1 MKKRIY
7 EKKKEKLKTLITLK
21 KFFFDEFKIIQ
32 KELILKQ
39 QEILHFQSLPLIVG
53 QFIQQIGNR
62 KALVNSSNGNNYLVN
77 IISTL
82 DGKNLNPNSSVAL
95 HRNSN
100 AIVGLI
106 EDESEF
112 KMNII
117 LSNQAPKINYSSIGG
132 LEFQKEEIRESVE
145 FPLTHKNLF
154 LKIGIDLPKGV
165 MLYGPPGTGK
175 TLLVKAVAFKTRASF
190 IKSAGSEFVQKYLGE
205 GPKMVRDLFKL
216 AKKNSP
222 SIIFIDEID
231 AIATRRFDAQTGADR
246 EVQRI
251 LMELLSQMDGFE
263 QNQNVRIIM
272 CTNRIDTL
280 DPALLR
286 PGRIDRK
293 IGFPLPTKTEK
304 RFIFQAVTSKMNLGK
319 DVDLEEIVNRPERI
333 SGAMI
338 ASICQ
343 EAGLRAIRKNRLLV
357 SQKDFEISY
366 FHCNPSQKILNI

>member
-1 MKKRIY
+1 MKKKNFEEIR
-7 EKKKEKLKTLITLK
+7 KNLMTLIILK
-21 KFFFDEFKIIQ
+21 KFFFDEFKFIQ

-39 QEILHFQSLPLIVG
+39 QEITQFQSLPLIVG
-53 QFIQQIGNR
+53 QFIQQIGIR
-62 KALVNSSNGNNYLVN
+62 KALVNSSNGNTYLVN
-77 IISTL
+77 VISTL
-82 DGKNLNPNSSVAL
+82 VEKNLIPNSSVVL

-112 KMNII
+112 KIDII
-117 LSNQAPKINYSSIGG
+117 LSNQAPSVSYSSIGG
-132 LEFQKEEIRESVE
+132 LEFQKEEIRESIE

-190 IKSAGSEFVQKYLGE
+190 IKSSGSEFVQKYLGE

-263 QNQNVRIIM
+263 QNENVRIIM

-293 IGFPLPTKTEK
+293 IGFPLPNRTEK
-304 RFIFQAVTSKMNLGK
+304 RFIFQALTSKMNLGK
-319 DVDLEEIVNRPERI
+319 DVDLEEIVNKPEKI

-357 SQKDFEISY
+357 SQKDFELSYISS
-366 FHCNPSQKILNI
+366 NISQK

>member
-1 MKKRIY
+1 
-7 EKKKEKLKTLITLK
+7 LIILK
-21 KFFFDEFKIIQ
+21 KFFFDEFKMIQ

-39 QEILHFQSLPLIVG
+39 QEITQFQSLPLIVG
-53 QFIQQIGNR
+53 QFIQQIGIR
-62 KALVNSSNGNNYLVN
+62 KALVNSSNGNTYLVN
-77 IISTL
+77 VISTL
-82 DGKNLNPNSSVAL
+82 DEKNLIPNSSVVL

-100 AIVGLI
+100 AIVGVI

-112 KMNII
+112 KIDII
-117 LSNQAPKINYSSIGG
+117 LSNQAPSVNYSSIGG
-132 LEFQKEEIRESVE
+132 LEFQKEEIRESIE

-154 LKIGIDLPKGV
+154 IKIGIDLPKGV

-263 QNQNVRIIM
+263 QNENVRIIM

-293 IGFPLPTKTEK
+293 IGFPLPNRTEK
-304 RFIFQAVTSKMNLGK
+304 RFIFQALTSKMNLGK
-319 DVDLEEIVNRPERI
+319 DVDLEEIVNKPEKI

-357 SQKDFEISY
+357 SQKDFEVSY
-366 FHCNPSQKILNI
+366 LSSNIC